1 MEEIY
6 LDNSATTATDPEAA
20 QLALDMMCQNY
31 GNPSSLHRKG
41 FEAQLAVDKARE
53 QVAVVLS
60 ADPRRIVF
68 TANGTEANNLAI
80 CGTAQALRRQKG
92 RMVVSAAEHASVL
105 KAMDWCESEGWE
117 VVRIAPLS
125 DGTPDIAAF
134 AAAVDEHT
142 ALVSCMA
149 VNSETGARTDLKALS
164 RAVKARNPKTL
175 VHCDAVQAF
184 CRVKL
189 NPKLLGIDLLSAS
202 GHKINAPKGVGLLY
216 TAPGVR
222 LVPLI
227 HGSGQEGGLHPG
239 TEHVPQIAAFGLA
252 AQKMERSREKLWTH
266 YTALRQQIITNL
278 EQMEGVCI
286 NSPQNGV
293 PYILNLSVPGYR
305 SETLIHYLERLGIYV
320 SSGSACSKGA
330 KSHVLTAMGLDDR
343 RIDSALRVSM
353 GQYTT
358 EEHIDAFAA
367 GLKKAMAD
375 VAKNNLKIDKKSRP
389 QAVYK

>member
-6 LDNSATTATDPEAA
+6 LDNSATTPTDPEAA
-20 QLALDMMCQNY
+20 RLAVDMMCQNY

-53 QVAVVLS
+53 QAAAVLS

-80 CGTAQALRRQKG
+80 CGTAQALRRARG
-92 RMVVSAAEHASVL
+92 RMVVGMAEHASVL

-117 VVRIAPLS
+117 VIRIAPLA
-125 DGTPDIAAF
+125 DGTPDLKAF
-134 AAAVDEHT
+134 AAAVDSRT

-164 RAVKARNPKTL
+164 RAVKAKNPKTL

-189 NPKLLGIDLLSAS
+189 NPKLMGIDLLSAS
-202 GHKINAPKGVGLLY
+202 GHKINAPKGVGMLY
-216 TAPGVR
+216 MAQGVR

-252 AQKMERSREKLWTH
+252 AEKMERRREALWDG
-266 YTALRQQIITNL
+266 YTALKDTFVTNL
-278 EQMEGVCI
+278 QQLDGVCI
-286 NSPQNGV
+286 NSPANAV

-305 SETLIHYLERLGIYV
+305 SEILIHYLERLGIYV

-330 KSHVLTAMGLDDR
+330 KSHVLSAMGLDDR

-358 EEHIDAFAA
+358 PEHLEAFVQ
-367 GLKKAMAD
+367 GLKQAMAE
-375 VAKNNLKIDKKSRP
+375 VAKK
-389 QAVYK
+389 

>member
-1 MEEIY
+1 MEEVY
-6 LDNSATTATDPEAA
+6 LDNSATTATDPEVAR
-20 QLALDMMCQNY
+20 LALDMMCQNY

-41 FEAQLAVDKARE
+41 FEAQLAVDKARQ
-53 QVAVVLS
+53 QVAAVLS
-60 ADPRRIVF
+60 TDPRRVVF

-125 DGTPDIAAF
+125 DGTPDVAAF

-216 TAPGVR
+216 MAPGVR

-252 AQKMERSREKLWTH
+252 AQKMERSREKLWEH
-266 YTALRQQIITNL
+266 YTAMRRQIITNL

-293 PYILNLSVPGYR
+293 PYILNLSAPGYR

-358 EEHIDAFAA
+358 AEHIDAFVA

-375 VAKNNLKIDKKSRP
+375 VANTK
-389 QAVYK
+389 

>member
-6 LDNSATTATDPEAA
+6 LDNSATTPTDPEAA
-20 QLALDMMCQNY
+20 RLAVDMMCQNY

-41 FEAQLAVDKARE
+41 FEAQLAVDRARE
-53 QVAVVLS
+53 QAAAVLS
-60 ADPRRIVF
+60 ADPRRIIF

-80 CGTAQALRRQKG
+80 CGTAQALRRAKG
-92 RMVVSAAEHASVL
+92 RMVVGMAEHASVL

-117 VVRIAPLS
+117 VIRIAPLA
-125 DGTPDIAAF
+125 DGTPDLKAF
-134 AAAVDEHT
+134 AAAVDSRT

-164 RAVKARNPKTL
+164 RAVKAKNPKTL

-189 NPKLLGIDLLSAS
+189 NPKLMGIDLLSAS
-202 GHKINAPKGVGLLY
+202 GHKINAPKGVGMLY
-216 TAPGVR
+216 MAQGVR

-252 AQKMERSREKLWTH
+252 AEKMERRREALWDG
-266 YTALRQQIITNL
+266 YTALKDTFVTNL
-278 EQMEGVCI
+278 QQLDGVCI
-286 NSPQNGV
+286 NSPANAV

-305 SETLIHYLERLGIYV
+305 SEILIHYLERLGIYV

-330 KSHVLTAMGLDDR
+330 KSHVLSAMGLDDR

-358 EEHIDAFAA
+358 PEHLEAFVQ
-367 GLKKAMAD
+367 GLKQAMAE
-375 VAKNNLKIDKKSRP
+375 VAKK
-389 QAVYK
+389 

>member
-20 QLALDMMCQNY
+20 RLALDMMCQNY

-53 QVAVVLS
+53 QVAAVLS
-60 ADPRRIVF
+60 ADPRRVVF

-80 CGTAQALRRQKG
+80 CGTALALRRQKG

-117 VVRIAPLS
+117 VVRIAPLP

-134 AAAVDEHT
+134 AAAVDSRT

-164 RAVKARNPKTL
+164 KAVKAKNPKVL
-175 VHCDAVQAF
+175 LHCDAVQAF
-184 CRVKL
+184 CRIKL

-202 GHKINAPKGVGLLY
+202 GHKINAPKGVGMLY
-216 TAPGVR
+216 MAQGVR
-222 LVPLI
+222 LVPLV

-252 AQKMERSREKLWTH
+252 AAKMEHDREKLWQH
-266 YTALRQQIITNL
+266 YTGLRRQIVTNL

-330 KSHVLTAMGLDDR
+330 KSHVLAAMGLDDR
-343 RIDSALRVSM
+343 KIDSALRVSM

-358 EEHIDAFAA
+358 AEHIEAFVQ
-367 GLKKAMAD
+367 GLRRAMAD
-375 VAKNNLKIDKKSRP
+375 VAKK
-389 QAVYK
+389 

>member
-1 MEEIY
+1 LHEIKKGY
-6 LDNSATTATDPEAA
+6 VTMFVYADNAATTSVSKT
-20 QLALDMMCQNY
+20 ALNAMLPYLTENY

-41 FEAQLAVDKARE
+41 FDAQLAVDKARE
-53 QVAVVLS
+53 QVAAVLG

-80 CGTAQALRRQKG
+80 CGTALAQRRAKG
-92 RMVVSAAEHASVL
+92 RMVVNAAEHASVL

-117 VVRIAPLS
+117 VIRVAPLP
-125 DGTPDIAAF
+125 DGTPDLKAI
-134 AAAVDEHT
+134 AAAVDDRT
-142 ALVSCMA
+142 LLVSCMA

-164 RAVKARNPKTL
+164 KAVKAKNPKTL

-184 CRVKL
+184 CRTKL
-189 NPKLLGIDLLSAS
+189 NPKLMGIDLLAAS
-202 GHKINAPKGVGLLY
+202 GHKINAPKGVGMLY
-216 TAPGVR
+216 MAQGVR
-222 LVPLI
+222 VLPLV

-239 TEHVPQIAAFGLA
+239 TEHVPQIAAFGYA
-252 AQKMERSREKLWTH
+252 AETMEKNREKLWQA
-266 YTALRQQIITNL
+266 YTDLRGQLVTNL
-278 EQMEGVCI
+278 EQMQGVCI
-286 NSPQNGV
+286 NSPQNAV

-305 SETLIHYLERLGIYV
+305 SEILIHYLERLGIYV

-358 EEHIDAFAA
+358 SEHIPAFLQ
-367 GLKKAMAD
+367 GLEKAMAE
-375 VAKNNLKIDKKSRP
+375 VAKK
-389 QAVYK
+389 

>member
-6 LDNSATTATDPEAA
+6 LDNSATTPTDPEAA
-20 QLALDMMCQNY
+20 KLALDMMCQNY

-41 FEAQLAVDKARE
+41 FEAQLAVDRARE
-53 QVAVVLS
+53 QVAAVLNT
-60 ADPRRIVF
+60 DPRRIVF

-80 CGTAQALRRQKG
+80 CGTAQALRRSKG
-92 RMVVSAAEHASVL
+92 RMVVGMAEHASVL

-117 VVRIAPLS
+117 VIRIAPLA
-125 DGTPDIAAF
+125 DGTPDLKAF
-134 AAAVDEHT
+134 AAAVDSRT

-164 RAVKARNPKTL
+164 RAVKAKNPKVL
-175 VHCDAVQAF
+175 VHSDAVQAF
-184 CRVKL
+184 CRLKL
-189 NPKLLGIDLLSAS
+189 NPRLLGVDLLSAS
-202 GHKINAPKGVGLLY
+202 GHKINAPKGVGMLY
-216 TAPGVR
+216 MAQGVR

-239 TEHVPQIAAFGLA
+239 TEHVPLIAAFGHA
-252 AQKMERSREKLWTH
+252 AQKMEAAREGLWQDYSAMKETFV
-266 YTALRQQIITNL
+266 TNL
-278 EQMEGVCI
+278 QQLDGVCI
-286 NSPQNGV
+286 NSPQNAV

-305 SETLIHYLERLGIYV
+305 SEILIHYLERLGIYV

-358 EEHIDAFAA
+358 PEHLEAFVQ
-367 GLKKAMAD
+367 GLRQAMAE
-375 VAKNNLKIDKKSRP
+375 VAKK
-389 QAVYK
+389 

>member
-6 LDNSATTATDPEAA
+6 LDNSATTPTDPEAA
-20 QLALDMMCQNY
+20 RLAVDMMCQNY

-53 QVAVVLS
+53 QAAAVLS
-60 ADPRRIVF
+60 ADPRRIIF

-80 CGTAQALRRQKG
+80 CGTAQALRRAKG
-92 RMVVSAAEHASVL
+92 RMVVGMAEHASVL

-117 VVRIAPLS
+117 VIRIAPLA
-125 DGTPDIAAF
+125 DGTPDLKAF
-134 AAAVDEHT
+134 AAAVDSRT

-164 RAVKARNPKTL
+164 RAVKAKNPKTL

-189 NPKLLGIDLLSAS
+189 NPKLMGIDLLSAS
-202 GHKINAPKGVGLLY
+202 GHKINAPKGVGMLY
-216 TAPGVR
+216 MAQGVR

-252 AQKMERSREKLWTH
+252 AEKMERRREALWDG
-266 YTALRQQIITNL
+266 YTALKDTFVTNL
-278 EQMEGVCI
+278 QQLDGVCI
-286 NSPQNGV
+286 NSPANAV

-305 SETLIHYLERLGIYV
+305 SEILIHYLERLGIYV

-330 KSHVLTAMGLDDR
+330 KSHVLSAMGLDDR

-358 EEHIDAFAA
+358 PEHLEAFVQ
-367 GLKKAMAD
+367 GLKQAMAE
-375 VAKNNLKIDKKSRP
+375 VAKK
-389 QAVYK
+389 

>member
-20 QLALDMMCQNY
+20 RLALDMMCQNY

-41 FEAQLAVDKARE
+41 FEAQLAVDKARQ
-53 QVAVVLS
+53 QVADALS
-60 ADPRRIVF
+60 ADPRRVVF

-125 DGTPDIAAF
+125 DGTPDVAAF
-134 AAAVDEHT
+134 AAAVDERT

-184 CRVKL
+184 CRIKL

-216 TAPGVR
+216 MAPGVR

-252 AQKMERSREKLWTH
+252 AQKMERSREKLWEH
-266 YTALRQQIITNL
+266 YTALRRQIITNL

-293 PYILNLSVPGYR
+293 PYILNLSAPGYR

-358 EEHIDAFAA
+358 AEHIDAFVA

-375 VAKNNLKIDKKSRP
+375 VANTK
-389 QAVYK
+389 

>member
-20 QLALDMMCQNY
+20 QLALKMMCQNY

-41 FEAQLAVDKARE
+41 FDAQLAVDKARE
-53 QVAVVLS
+53 QAAAVLNT
-60 ADPRRIVF
+60 DPRRIIF

-80 CGTAQALRRQKG
+80 CGTAQAFRRAKG
-92 RMVVSAAEHASVL
+92 RMVVGAAEHASVL

-117 VVRIAPLS
+117 VIRIAPLA
-125 DGTPDIAAF
+125 DGTPDIKAF
-134 AAAVDEHT
+134 AAAVDERT
-142 ALVSCMA
+142 VLVSCMA

-164 RAVKARNPKTL
+164 KAVKAKNPKTL

-184 CRVKL
+184 CRIRL
-189 NPKLLGIDLLSAS
+189 NPKVMGVDLLTAS

-216 TAPGVR
+216 MAQGVR
-222 LVPLI
+222 ILPLI

-239 TEHVPQIAAFGLA
+239 TEHVPQIAAFGYA
-252 AQKMERSREKLWTH
+252 AEKMEQNRDKLWEG
-266 YTALRQQIITNL
+266 YTALRQQLITNL

-286 NSPQNGV
+286 NSPQNAV

-305 SETLIHYLERLGIYV
+305 SEILIHYLERLGIYV

-358 EEHIDAFAA
+358 ARHIEAFVQ
-367 GLKKAMAD
+367 GLQKAMAE
-375 VAKNNLKIDKKSRP
+375 VAKK
-389 QAVYK
+389 